1 MMSNEATKS
10 RFMGI
15 SAGETKKDYSER
27 LFDYAEM
34 VKEFLDTIPTS
45 PEYHTIITHL
55 SKSAVSLSTRNNEK
69 LSVSSKTDLINNP
82 VVALRYLRE
91 SDCWLRITKRH
102 VKEINT
108 ADLEYLIK
116 ESGELKGILNAIV
129 QKSQ

>member
-1 MMSNEATKS
+1 MSTEATKS

-27 LFDYAEM
+27 LFDFAEM
-34 VKEFLDTIPTS
+34 VKEFLITIPSS

-55 SKSAVSLSTRNNEK
+55 SKSVCSLSTYNNDDK
-69 LSVSSKTDLINNP
+69 SVSSKSIFKHNHGIS
-82 VVALRYLRE
+82 LRYLRE

-108 ADLEYLIK
+108 SDLEYLIK
-116 ESGELKGILNAIV
+116 ESGELKSMLDTII
-129 QKSQ
+129 QKSR